1 MIVNIDINI
10 DAESSK
16 SIAPIFCIDR
26 DIQEELNIKE
36 KDKKYIANIEWIEES
51 IDFEKIIIYLTKFL
65 TGIKMNPAHY
75 EDTIGFYQS
84 ILFVIDQIKNDK
96 RYYSNHGRTKAT
108 ENTIFSSIMLDG
120 TQNINALRVKFN
132 YGNDY
137 VSRTNK

>member
-132 YGNDY
+132 YGDDY